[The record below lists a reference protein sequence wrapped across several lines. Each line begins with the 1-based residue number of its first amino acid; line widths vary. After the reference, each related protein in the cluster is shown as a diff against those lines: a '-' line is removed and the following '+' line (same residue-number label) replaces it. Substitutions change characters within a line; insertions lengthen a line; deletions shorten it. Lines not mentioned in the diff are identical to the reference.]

1 MLAINKLLLS
11 NPFVTSKEIK
21 AKLNLVAATKT
32 VRNYIHKLGW
42 RKVNTK
48 YCQIVSPVNRLKRY
62 IYACFCKIYNET
74 YDDILIIDET
84 TVEIRLASYKNW
96 NKTSTRLLRAASGKI
111 GKPKHSNVKI
121 HFLGGI
127 SRKGLTRL
135 VLFTGKMN
143 SEGFQHYFELGVVP
157 FINQKMPFRHRLHMD
172 NDPKVSYEKSHN

>member
-74 YDDILIIDET
+74 YDDILVIDET
-84 TVEIRLASYKNW
+84 TVEIRLASMKPQSRFAW
-96 NKTSTRLLRAASGKI
+96 HHIKI
-111 GKPKHSNVKI
+111 GTRHLQELRVGKLRSQNTA
-121 HFLGGI
+121 I
-127 SRKGLTRL
+127 SKYI
-135 VLFTGKMN
+135 FWAI
-143 SEGFQHYFELGVVP
+143 Y
-157 FINQKMPFRHRLHMD
+157 
-172 NDPKVSYEKSHN
+172 